1 MSNGGFNL
9 VSSSRDFF
17 VQVRARGDKKP
28 IPGFAEMGFLDSSA
42 VVFYAPSSSSGPLLM
57 RGATTSG
64 VLQKRACSCVGVL
77 LARLQLVKAGRTGKE
92 GNLTQSTQSSQR
104 RRNQILHPEC
114 LLLEGHSD
122 PQNLC
127 ALCDLCV
134 NSGDSGSGG
143 TSRLAP
149 QRLDEIGQHL
159 RQLAAHQCEVDIK
172 LFLRWQRRLFI

>member
-127 ALCDLCV
+127 ALCV
-134 NSGDSGSGG
+134 NSGDSGSSG
-143 TSRLAP
+143 TSRLAT
-149 QRLDEIGQHL
+149 QRFDEIGQHL
-159 RQLAAHQCEVDIK
+159 RQLTAHQGEVDIE
-172 LFLRWQRRLFI
+172 LFLRRQRGLFI